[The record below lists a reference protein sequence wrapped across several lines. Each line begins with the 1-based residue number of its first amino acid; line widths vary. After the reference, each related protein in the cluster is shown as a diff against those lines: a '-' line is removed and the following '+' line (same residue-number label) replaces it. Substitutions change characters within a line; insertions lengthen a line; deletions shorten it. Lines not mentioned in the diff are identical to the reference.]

1 LTSEFSFFADFV
13 GINPAQLASGAA
25 PAIVVVSDLSEEVHV
40 SFAKILAGS
49 GNEFHGTVAAAPP
62 AYRRKLSR

>member
-1 LTSEFSFFADFV
+1 LTSEFSFFGDSI
-13 GINPAQLASGAA
+13 GINPVQLASGAA
-25 PAIVVVSDLSEEVHV
+25 PAIVVVSDHAEEVHV
-40 SFAKILAGS
+40 SLAKILAAS